1 MKYVF
6 FVTRDPWA
14 SFNSI
19 YAYTKI
25 KGDYPSKFLTFYTN
39 DENMELVEKMLS
51 RYYSEINK
59 NMKMKKMKIDSESM
73 IYYRKIIESEIESG
87 DVIDITGARKIMI
100 LALSGLKGVRIVYL
114 YLKDMRFSS
123 LPFIMRPLSVQS
135 FEEVEV

>member
-25 KGDYPSKFLTFYTN
+25 KGEYPSEFLSFYTN
-39 DENMELVEKMLS
+39 SKNMELVEKMLS
-51 RYYSEINK
+51 KLYDEINK
-59 NMKMKKMKIDSESM
+59 NLNMKKVKIDSESLED
-73 IYYRKIIESEIESG
+73 YRRIIESDIESG
-87 DVIDITGARKIMI
+87 DVVDITGARKIMI
-100 LALSGLKGVRIVYL
+100 LAVSGLKDVRIVYL

-123 LPFIMRPLSVQS
+123 LPFMMRPLNIQS